1 MAENEPRTH
10 ARQPGGTPQRGEAVR
25 RRSESSESSDGEEKD
40 RRWHE
45 KRDVPFV
52 DVGSTFKVEETLFR
66 RTGFRDAE
74 CCECDRPFNK
84 YTYHLRALRDHA
96 VKCQRSIAKRAT
108 ATTDEWTGDVETS
121 VTFEN
126 EESTTVAF
134 EKIVEGG
141 RQKLRCRA
149 CGDSGR
155 PPARGEIL
163 DQDAPDLPRVE
174 PRDQLSRRLPAV
186 PPGARRRVVEK
197 TKVKNAARGLDLQH
211 ARALVSAPRDEPDA
225 CGAEDAHRALRRGQ
239 GRPKATPKITK
250 IQKSL
255 KKIDHYFFPGDF

>member
-1 MAENEPRTH
+1 MGGVVGVVPKMAENEPRTH

-121 VTFEN
+121 VAFEN

-141 RQKLRCRA
+141 RLKLRCRA
-149 CGDSGR
+149 CGDKLTQTAAYFR
-155 PPARGEIL
+155 NL
-163 DQDAPDLPRVE
+163 HVE
-174 PRDQLSRRLPAV
+174 THHKPEALVAEKAAEKKKTAAEKKKK
-186 PPGARRRVVEK
+186 GA
-197 TKVKNAARGLDLQH
+197 ADLQH